1 VKAKHSGREADPV
14 TVLSHTISIKVRPTV
29 RHVITRDESIT
40 HSDGRGSGSSGPL
53 CEVSNEEAANEIAR
67 ALELLH
73 APRRYVVVQRSFEP
87 GNCVV
92 YYAYSQY
99 QAEQFKDVLQQFYQ
113 TDFRIYEQV
122 LTDPR
127 DIALHNDG
135 AGNPMEYLMIREG
148 QLMLTHTQEVR
159 EVGSLVTVGELTVTR
174 VPGGRS
180 VISMQMPDHL
190 TPTEAAEYVTKAMQN
205 YTDSQRPGKDVM
217 PEHDANLDRR
227 RAREARDLR
236 R

>member
-1 VKAKHSGREADPV
+1 LKAASKQAEPV
-14 TVLSHTISIKVRPTV
+14 TVVSHTVTIKVRPSV
-29 RHVITRDESIT
+29 RHVITRDVST
-40 HSDGRGSGSSGPL
+40 VHSDGRGSGSSGPL
-53 CEVSNEEAANEIAR
+53 CEVNNEETANEIAR

-92 YYAYSQY
+92 YYAYSSY

-135 AGNPMEYLMIREG
+135 AGNPMEYLMVRDG

-159 EVGSLVTVGELTVTR
+159 VAGQVTVGELTVTR
-174 VPGGRS
+174 MPGGRS
-180 VISMQMPDHL
+180 QITMQLPDHL
-190 TPTEAAEYVTKAMQN
+190 TPEEAQKHVTEALQN
-205 YTDSQRPGKDVM
+205 YTNRSQNAAQTNR
-217 PEHDANLDRR
+217 
-227 RAREARDLR
+227 
-236 R
+236 